1 MSVNRRQFI
10 KAGSLALGSLAVHG
24 LPLQARPAEDKA
36 TVYFTPEIT
45 TESLLRIYER
55 VCAPLQGRIAIK
67 LHTGEPHGPNI
78 LPRDMVRALQARIPK
93 SSIVEC
99 NVLYP
104 SPRQTTEGHRET
116 LRTNGWTFCPV
127 DIMDAD
133 GEVSLPIPGGR
144 HLKEVAVGKNLL
156 NYDSMLVLTH
166 FKGHVMGGFGG
177 SLKNIAIGC
186 ASGKTGKAQLHS
198 DGTNL
203 WAGGPLFMER
213 MVEGGKAITTHF
225 KGHMAYINVLR
236 RMSVD
241 CDCAG
246 TSAAEPTAPDIGIL
260 ASTGLL
266 AAVCTT
272 APSSV
277 SAREPGQEIIRCG
290 QQTPIKGSPRFFTGT
305 VRIDP
310 LYAANNAM
318 RSSGGSV
325 TFEPGARS
333 HWHIHPVGQV
343 LIVTAGVGLTQEW
356 GKPIQ
361 EIKAGDVV
369 ICPAKVKHW
378 HGAAPGSAMTH
389 ISICEETEPGKVV
402 EWLEPV
408 TDSQY
413 AGR

>member
-45 TESLLRIYER
+45 TESLLRIYEK

-93 SSIVEC
+93 SAIVEC

-116 LRTNGWTFCPV
+116 LRTNGWTFCPM
-127 DIMDAD
+127 DTMDAD

-144 HLKEVAVGKNLL
+144 HLREVAVGKNLL

-198 DGTNL
+198 DGTSL

-225 KGHMAYINVLR
+225 KGHMAYINILR

-260 ASTGLL
+260 ASTDLL
-266 AAVCTT
+266 AVDQA
-272 APSSV
+272 SV
-277 SAREPGQEIIRCG
+277 DMVYALPEQQRRDLVERIESRSGLRQLEYMETLGMGHARYDLV
-290 QQTPIKGSPRFFTGT
+290 S
-305 VRIDP
+305 
-310 LYAANNAM
+310 L
-318 RSSGGSV
+318 S
-325 TFEPGARS
+325 
-333 HWHIHPVGQV
+333 
-343 LIVTAGVGLTQEW
+343 
-356 GKPIQ
+356 
-361 EIKAGDVV
+361 
-369 ICPAKVKHW
+369 
-378 HGAAPGSAMTH
+378 
-389 ISICEETEPGKVV
+389 
-402 EWLEPV
+402 
-408 TDSQY
+408 
-413 AGR
+413 

>member
-45 TESLLRIYER
+45 TESLLRIYEK

-93 SSIVEC
+93 SAIVEC

-127 DIMDAD
+127 DIMDDD

-144 HLKEVAVGKNLL
+144 HLREVAVGKNLL

-225 KGHMAYINVLR
+225 KGHMAYINILR

-260 ASTGLL
+260 ASTDLL
-266 AAVCTT
+266 AVDQA
-272 APSSV
+272 SV
-277 SAREPGQEIIRCG
+277 DMVYALPEQQRRDLVERIESRSGLRQLEYMETLGMGHARYDLV
-290 QQTPIKGSPRFFTGT
+290 S
-305 VRIDP
+305 
-310 LYAANNAM
+310 L
-318 RSSGGSV
+318 S
-325 TFEPGARS
+325 
-333 HWHIHPVGQV
+333 
-343 LIVTAGVGLTQEW
+343 
-356 GKPIQ
+356 
-361 EIKAGDVV
+361 
-369 ICPAKVKHW
+369 
-378 HGAAPGSAMTH
+378 
-389 ISICEETEPGKVV
+389 
-402 EWLEPV
+402 
-408 TDSQY
+408 
-413 AGR
+413 

>member
-133 GEVSLPIPGGR
+133 VEVSLPIPGGR

-260 ASTGLL
+260 ASTDLL
-266 AAVCTT
+266 AVDQA
-272 APSSV
+272 SV
-277 SAREPGQEIIRCG
+277 DMVYALPEQQRRDLVERIESRSGLRQLEYMETLGMGHARYDLV
-290 QQTPIKGSPRFFTGT
+290 S
-305 VRIDP
+305 
-310 LYAANNAM
+310 L
-318 RSSGGSV
+318 S
-325 TFEPGARS
+325 
-333 HWHIHPVGQV
+333 
-343 LIVTAGVGLTQEW
+343 
-356 GKPIQ
+356 
-361 EIKAGDVV
+361 
-369 ICPAKVKHW
+369 
-378 HGAAPGSAMTH
+378 
-389 ISICEETEPGKVV
+389 
-402 EWLEPV
+402 
-408 TDSQY
+408 
-413 AGR
+413 

>member
-10 KAGSLALGSLAVHG
+10 KAGSLALGSLAVHS
-24 LPLQARPAEDKA
+24 LPLQARPAETKA

-45 TESLLRIYER
+45 TESLLRIYEK

-78 LPRDMVRALQARIPK
+78 LPRDMVRALQARIPN
-93 SSIVEC
+93 STIVEC

-203 WAGGPLFMER
+203 WAGRCSWSAWWRAARPSPPTSRGIWR
-213 MVEGGKAITTHF
+213 TST
-225 KGHMAYINVLR
+225 
-236 RMSVD
+236 S
-241 CDCAG
+241 CAACPW
-246 TSAAEPTAPDIGIL
+246 T
-260 ASTGLL
+260 
-266 AAVCTT
+266 
-272 APSSV
+272 
-277 SAREPGQEIIRCG
+277 
-290 QQTPIKGSPRFFTGT
+290 
-305 VRIDP
+305 
-310 LYAANNAM
+310 
-318 RSSGGSV
+318 
-325 TFEPGARS
+325 
-333 HWHIHPVGQV
+333 
-343 LIVTAGVGLTQEW
+343 VTARGPVPPSPPPRISASWLP
-356 GKPIQ
+356 PI
-361 EIKAGDVV
+361 
-369 ICPAKVKHW
+369 CWP
-378 HGAAPGSAMTH
+378 
-389 ISICEETEPGKVV
+389 
-402 EWLEPV
+402 
-408 TDSQY
+408 
-413 AGR
+413 